1 VFARIVT
8 FQWKSNMIDEA
19 VRIYK
24 ENVTPARQSK
34 KGSRT
39 GYFLTDRK
47 TGKGIAITLWDNEE
61 DIIATEESG
70 FFQEQLAKFNDCL
83 TAPPVREIFEVSAQ
97 G

>member
-8 FQWKSNMIDEA
+8 FHWKNNMVGEA

-24 ENVTPARQSK
+24 ENITPARQSK

-83 TAPPVREIFEVSAQ
+83 TTPPVREIFEVSAQ
-97 G
+97 R

>member
-1 VFARIVT
+1 
-8 FQWKSNMIDEA
+8 MIDEA

-34 KGSRT
+34 KGSRA

-47 TGKGIAITLWDNEE
+47 TGKGVAITLWDNER

-70 FFQEQLAKFNDCL
+70 FFQEQLVKFSDCL
-83 TAPPVREIFEVSAQ
+83 TTPPVREIFEVSAH